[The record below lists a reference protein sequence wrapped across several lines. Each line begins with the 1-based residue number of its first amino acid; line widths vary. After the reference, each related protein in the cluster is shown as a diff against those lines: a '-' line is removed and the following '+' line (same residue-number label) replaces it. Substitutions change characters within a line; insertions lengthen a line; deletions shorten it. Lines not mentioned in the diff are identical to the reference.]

1 MSVGEVLV
9 LAQQPGDVRV
19 GDGSY
24 VAAAQD
30 GAVSVFVAAAVRM
43 YEEGL
48 ASVIRDDTRF
58 LLAGTAATRHAL
70 LDALARLDP
79 PPDVVLV
86 DLGRDE
92 GIAAV
97 RALRRTLPETGVIAL
112 ALGEEDD
119 VVAYA
124 EAGAAGLVPRESS
137 LEELRE
143 LVQSVADGGSPV
155 APRLGAVLLRRLAA
169 QAEHARVGPD
179 PRSLTAREREVAR
192 LIDRGLSNKEIAI
205 RLCIELPTV
214 KNHVHSILEKVDV
227 SRRDDAATVLRNHG
241 LLD

>member
-1 MSVGEVLV
+1 M
-9 LAQQPGDVRV
+9 ADR
-19 GDGSY
+19 SY

-30 GAVSVFVAAAVRM
+30 GTVYVFVAAAVRM

-48 ASVIRDDTRF
+48 ASVIRDDERF
-58 LLAGTAATRHAL
+58 GLAGTAASRHAL
-70 LDALARLDP
+70 LDALAELDP

-97 RALRRTLPETGVIAL
+97 RAVRRVRPETGVIAL
-112 ALGEEDD
+112 AVDGEDD
-119 VVAYA
+119 AVAYA

-137 LEELRE
+137 LQELGE
-143 LVQSVADGGSPV
+143 LIQSVADGGSPV

-169 QAEHARVGPD
+169 QAEHARAGSD

-192 LIDRGLSNKEIAI
+192 LIDRGLSNKEIAT

-227 SRRDDAATVLRNHG
+227 SRRDQAATVLRSRG

>member
-1 MSVGEVLV
+1 MWAGEVLV
-9 LAQQPGDVRV
+9 LTQQPGDVSV
-19 GDGSY
+19 GDRSY

-30 GAVSVFVAAAVRM
+30 GTVYVFVAAAVRM

-48 ASVIRDDTRF
+48 ASVIRDDERF
-58 LLAGTAATRHAL
+58 ALAGTATSRHAL
-70 LDALARLDP
+70 LDALADLDP

-92 GIAAV
+92 NIAAV
-97 RALRRTLPETGVIAL
+97 RALRRGHPETGVIAL
-112 ALGEEDD
+112 AVAGEDD
-119 VVAYA
+119 AVAYA

-137 LEELRE
+137 LEELGE
-143 LVQSVADGGSPV
+143 LIQSVADGGSPV
-155 APRLGAVLLRRLAA
+155 GARLGAVLLRRLAA
-169 QAEHARVGPD
+169 QAEHAREGSD

-192 LIDRGLSNKEIAI
+192 LIDRGLSNKEIAL
-205 RLCIELPTV
+205 RLSIELPTV

-227 SRRDDAATVLRNHG
+227 SRRDHAATVLRNRG

>member
-1 MSVGEVLV
+1 M
-9 LAQQPGDVRV
+9 
-19 GDGSY
+19 
-24 VAAAQD
+24 
-30 GAVSVFVAAAVRM
+30 FVAAAVRM

-48 ASVIRDDTRF
+48 ASVMRADRRF
-58 LLAGTAATRHAL
+58 DLAGTAASRHAL
-70 LDALARLDP
+70 LDAVAVLEP

-86 DLGRDE
+86 DLGREE

-112 ALGEEDD
+112 AVGEEDD

-137 LEELRE
+137 LEDLGELIE
-143 LVQSVADGGSPV
+143 SVAGGGSPV
-155 APRLGAVLLRRLAA
+155 APRLGAVLLRRLAV
-169 QAEHARVGPD
+169 QAEQARAGHD

-192 LIDRGLSNKEIAI
+192 LIDRGLSNKEIATS
-205 RLCIELPTV
+205 LSIELPTV

-227 SRRDDAATVLRNHG
+227 NRRDEAAAVLRTRG

>member
-1 MSVGEVLV
+1 M
-9 LAQQPGDVRV
+9 R
-19 GDGSY
+19 
-24 VAAAQD
+24 
-30 GAVSVFVAAAVRM
+30 VFVAAAVRM

-48 ASVIRDDTRF
+48 ASVIRDDRRF
-58 LLAGTAATRHAL
+58 LLAGTAASRHAL
-70 LDALARLDP
+70 LDAVAVLEP

-97 RALRRTLPETGVIAL
+97 RALGRTLPGTRVIAL

-124 EAGAAGLVPRESS
+124 EAGAVGLVARESS
-137 LEELRE
+137 LEELGE
-143 LVQSVADGGSPV
+143 LIQSVAGGGSPV
-155 APRLGAVLLRRLAA
+155 SARLGAVLLRRLAVH
-169 QAEHARVGPD
+169 AERARAGHD
-179 PRSLTAREREVAR
+179 PRSLTAREREVAQ
-192 LIDRGLSNKEIAI
+192 LIDRGLSNKEIAT
-205 RLCIELPTV
+205 RLRIELPTV

-227 SRRDDAATVLRNHG
+227 SRRDEAAAVLRGRG